1 MESKGKTILM
11 MAIDGVA
18 EIMFIL
24 DNKANL
30 RPEARSVIRYLR
42 NELKLNCLILS
53 GDS

>member
-1 MESKGKTILM
+1 M

-42 NELKLNCLILS
+42 NELKLNCIILS

>member
-1 MESKGKTILM
+1 M

-18 EIMFIL
+18 EVMMVL

-30 RPEARSVIRYLR
+30 RPEARQVIRYLR
-42 NELKLNCLILS
+42 DELKLNCYILS